1 MFNNSSTLA
10 LLLILLA
17 SDSTG
22 VLSANSG
29 ASQPLACNELLESNH
44 VLAETGDAAAQ
55 RTLGGIYVNG
65 YCVDQDYA
73 VAINW
78 YEQAAQNQDGES
90 MLALANIYGRGY
102 GVEPN
107 LDKTLYWLK
116 LAEANGQIAERVY
129 ALLYLDGVLVTKSI
143 SRAYSL
149 FLQAAEKGDPAA
161 QYTVS
166 MEYFRGKFLSK
177 NPTQALEWLTR
188 SAENGYGPA
197 YRVLG
202 GIYANGSYGIAR
214 DNNKAGKWLD
224 LAKDQNKATALDVAE
239 MYLEGR
245 GVTRDIDRAIEYYN
259 ELAEDYVAEAHL
271 KLGQIYSYGAPL
283 TPDYGL
289 AEEHLEMAEALGSA
303 EAAYHLGLMRLN
315 GQGGRA
321 DRAAAQDLF
330 QLAADSGYVFANYYL
345 GLLAYNGPG
354 GARKLNLAYEY
365 FKAAAESPDPDL
377 AAQAHNAKNAVAI
390 EMGLLVPS
398 SDMVTVRVDRWYGTT
413 PGAAYQ
419 YVHRPREKLIP
430 RLKVAAADEQS
441 GAVGQQQQAPS
452 VRTTYDP
459 PPPSFLSD
467 VPGGEINSVDGN
479 VAPVF

>member
-10 LLLILLA
+10 VLLILLA
-17 SDSTG
+17 SDSTV

-29 ASQPLACNELLESNH
+29 TSQPLACNELLESNLE
-44 VLAETGDAAAQ
+44 LAETGDAAAQ
-55 RTLGGIYVNG
+55 RTLGGIYANG

-78 YEQAAQNQDGES
+78 YGKAAQKEDGES
-90 MLALANIYGRGY
+90 MLALANIYGRGQ

-107 LDKTLYWLK
+107 LDKTLYWLE

-129 ALLYLDGVLVTKSI
+129 ALLYLDGLLVTKSI

-149 FLQAAEKGDPAA
+149 FLLAAEKGDPAA

-166 MEYFRGKFLSK
+166 MEYFRGKFLVK
-177 NPTQALEWLTR
+177 NPATALEWLTR

-214 DNNKAGKWLD
+214 DNIKAGKWLA

-245 GVTRDIDRAIEYYN
+245 GVNRDIDRAVEYYK
-259 ELAEDYVAEAHL
+259 ELADAYVAEAHL
-271 KLGQIYSYGAPL
+271 KLGQIYSHGAPL

-289 AEEHLEMAEALGSA
+289 AEEHLVMAEALGSA

-321 DRAAAQDLF
+321 DRVAAQDLF

-354 GARKLNLAYEY
+354 GARNLNLAYEH

-390 EMGLLVPS
+390 EMGLLVRSP
-398 SDMVTVRVDRWYGTT
+398 DMVNMRVDRWYGAT
-413 PGAAYQ
+413 PGAAFQ

-430 RLKVAAADEQS
+430 RLQVAVVDEQP
-441 GAVGQQQQAPS
+441 GAVGRQQQATPA
-452 VRTTYDP
+452 RATYDP
-459 PPPSFLSD
+459 PPPPFLND